1 MLGAKKS
8 RVPGSRIEHGNAAR
22 AEHILQPEWPAD
34 KVERR
39 AVAALIPYARN
50 ARTHSPEQVDQI
62 AASSALVGTQ
72 AFGSAIVSAAQICE
86 PVFLSLLDRSEASRK
101 ARMAAITRLE
111 TRIAAGRGI
120 AREERTGNAAQ
131 YQASVNSV
139 SGDQYLYLDANGRG
153 PQWAQPPRRA
163 APPPFSGGLSR
174 NFCMR
179 PRGMFG
185 ARLPAQIPCLKT

>member
-1 MLGAKKS
+1 M
-8 RVPGSRIEHGNAAR
+8 
-22 AEHILQPEWPAD
+22 
-34 KVERR
+34 R
-39 AVAALIPYARN
+39 AVTRSTKRAC
-50 ARTHSPEQVDQI
+50 
-62 AASSALVGTQ
+62 SALVGTQ
-72 AFGSAIVSAAQICE
+72 AFGFAIVSAAQICE

-153 PQWAQPPRRA
+153 PQWAQPPRR
-163 APPPFSGGLSR
+163 PFLGGYLGTFACGS
-174 NFCMR
+174 
-179 PRGMFG
+179 RGMFG
-185 ARLPAQIPCLKT
+185 ARLPA